1 MLENRGQ
8 KITKYKIHR
17 VPGVLGG
24 PASPRVLEG
33 PGVTRAYEQSKIKMV
48 MLILENGFELFVV
61 AVFAFNC
68 SNLLLHVWSFNVY
81 NKKRLKGLGHNLKD

>member
-1 MLENRGQ
+1 
-8 KITKYKIHR
+8 
-17 VPGVLGG
+17 
-24 PASPRVLEG
+24 
-33 PGVTRAYEQSKIKMV
+33 